1 MDVLLEIVLL
11 GLIESIDLYIS
22 EYFQQKILFKQ
33 VGLGDQLGIGPKA
46 SVINVVLIGPESN
59 HFAAPSVTG

>member
-33 VGLGDQLGIGPKA
+33 VGLGDQLGISPKEY
-46 SVINVVLIGPESN
+46 VINVVFIGPKSN
-59 HFAAPSVTG
+59 HFSAP